1 MGKTYR
7 DSVFVNQHKIKSKHI
22 KVGDYTYYSGYYH
35 GGDFND
41 CVLYLDE
48 IDDSI
53 EETDELIIGK
63 FCCIASGVK
72 FIMGGNQGH
81 DYSNITAYPLEILR
95 SDFAGYVE
103 ESPKAYQRKG
113 DTVIGNDVW
122 IGFESVIMP
131 GVHIADGAVIASRSV
146 VTKNV
151 GPYEIWGGNPA
162 KLIKKRFSQEKID
175 ELLKMKWWNW
185 DLPKIFDFFSSS
197 RIISETR
204 KIEEGIGEFKNDTF

>member
-1 MGKTYR
+1 M
-7 DSVFVNQHKIKSKHI
+7 
-22 KVGDYTYYSGYYH
+22 
-35 GGDFND
+35 
-41 CVLYLDE
+41 LYLDE

-53 EETDELIIGK
+53 EKTDELIIGK

-81 DYSNITAYPLEILR
+81 DYSNVTAYPLEILK
-95 SDFAGYVE
+95 SDFAGYE
-103 ESPKAYQRKG
+103 NKSPRAYQIKG

-131 GVHIADGAVIASRSV
+131 GVQIKDGAVIASRSV
-146 VTKNV
+146 VTNNV

-175 ELLKMKWWNW
+175 KLLETKWWNW
-185 DLPKIFDFFSSS
+185 DLQKILENIDLLMTPAELMSF
-197 RIISETR
+197 
-204 KIEEGIGEFKNDTF
+204 